1 MYPEEQKLLDIEL
14 KLGLLNKDVEQ
25 TNEVCDKLS
34 ESIEKIQEMNTTM
47 IRMITIHEQRHE
59 QHEKSEN
66 EMKED
71 IRELHSRITT
81 VTRELHERIDQVEKH
96 ITSRIDA
103 LRSDLMSG
111 NIHKKPGTSI
121 IDEKLSEKLA
131 SIEQW
136 RWMIMGGIAFG
147 AFFLG
152 HTDIVGKLF
161 K

>member
-14 KLGLLNKDVEQ
+14 KLGLLTKDVEQ

-71 IRELHSRITT
+71 IKELHSRITT

-103 LRSDLMSG
+103 LRSDLLSG
-111 NIHKKPGTSI
+111 DKKPGKNI
-121 IDEKLSEKLA
+121 IDEKISEKLA
-131 SIEQW
+131 NIEQW
-136 RWMIMGGIAFG
+136 RWMIMGGIAF
-147 AFFLG
+147 ASFFLG
-152 HTDIVGKLF
+152 HTDIIGKLF

>member
-59 QHEKSEN
+59 QNEKSEN

-71 IRELHSRITT
+71 IKELHSRITT

-96 ITSRIDA
+96 ITSKIDA
-103 LRSDLMSG
+103 LRYDVLA
-111 NIHKKPGTSI
+111 NHKKPGTNI
-121 IDEKLSEKLA
+121 TDEKLSEKLA
-131 SIEQW
+131 NIDQW
-136 RWMIMGGIAFG
+136 RWMIMGGIALG
-147 AFFLG
+147 AFLLG
-152 HTDIVGKLF
+152 NSDIIGKLF